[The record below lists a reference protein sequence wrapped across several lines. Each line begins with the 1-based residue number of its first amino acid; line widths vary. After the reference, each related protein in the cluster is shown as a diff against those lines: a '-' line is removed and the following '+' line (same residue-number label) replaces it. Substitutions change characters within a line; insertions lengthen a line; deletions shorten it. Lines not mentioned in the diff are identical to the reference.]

1 MTTDV
6 AKPEPADAFVPTDAE
21 QEAYSAVAEVGQ
33 QRLSRTRWQRARI
46 SLSKAPPTAWF
57 GMVVIAAYLFVAL
70 FAPLL
75 APYGEA
81 QVFKTPYAPWSLIAG
96 GDHVFGTDQI
106 GRDVLS
112 RLIYGAR
119 NTMGIALATTLLSFL
134 IGGGLGL
141 AAAIAGGWTDQLLS
155 RLVDVLMAIPSL
167 IFALMLLSIF
177 GTSITSLVIIIAVL
191 DATRVFRLT
200 RAVAVGVTV
209 MDYVEAARLRGEGLG
224 WIMRREILP
233 NIMPPLVAEFGLRFC
248 FVFLSI
254 AALSFLGLGIQPP
267 TADWGSMVRENAS
280 LIQFAQY
287 DLTAALTPLLPA
299 AAIALLTVAV
309 NFVVDWFLH
318 KTSGLKE

>member
-1 MTTDV
+1 MT
-6 AKPEPADAFVPTDAE
+6 ENAE
-21 QEAYSAVAEVGQ
+21 DYSAAAEVGSV
-33 QRLSRTRWQRARI
+33 RVRRTRAQRAWIELR
-46 SLSKAPPTAWF
+46 KASFSTWF
-57 GMVVIAAYLFVAL
+57 GLVVIALYAIAAI
-70 FAPLL
+70 FAPLI

-81 QVFKTPYAPWSLIAG
+81 EIFPVPFAPWG
-96 GDHVFGTDQI
+96 EGHVFGTDQI

-119 NTMGIALATTLLSFL
+119 NTIGIALATTLLAFL

-141 AAAIAGGWTDQLLS
+141 LAAIDRGWFDQVIG

-177 GTSITSLVIIIAVL
+177 GSTITSLIIIIAVL
-191 DATRVFRLT
+191 DSTRVFRLT
-200 RAVAVGVTV
+200 RAVSLNVVV
-209 MDYVEAARLRGEGLG
+209 MDYVEAARLRGEKLG
-224 WIMRREILP
+224 WVMRREILP
-233 NIMPPLVAEFGLRFC
+233 NIMAPMVAEFGLRFC
-248 FVFLSI
+248 FVFLTI

-267 TADWGSMVRENAS
+267 TADWGSMVRETAS

-287 DLTAALTPLLPA
+287 DLQAGLTPLLPA

-318 KTSGLKE
+318 KTSGLRDGH